1 MSVVQRR
8 NISTDDS
15 VVVRNSDGSVNE
27 AMTDKAMKN
36 EQQRF
41 EDVTNFVMKAEES
54 KMAHSL
60 KGG

>member
-1 MSVVQRR
+1 MSIVQRR
-8 NISTDDS
+8 NISGNDS
-15 VVVRNSDGSVNE
+15 AVVRNSDGSVNE
-27 AMTDKAMKN
+27 AMTDKNMKY
-36 EQQRF
+36 EKQQF